1 MILQEVYFPPSNAYS
16 LMFVALFGIVK
27 GGIVKVGI
35 VKGGIVKGVGFC
47 LP

>member
-1 MILQEVYFPPSNAYS
+1 MILQEVYFYLSNAYS
-16 LMFVALFGIVK
+16 LMFVTLFGIVK
-27 GGIVKVGI
+27 GGI